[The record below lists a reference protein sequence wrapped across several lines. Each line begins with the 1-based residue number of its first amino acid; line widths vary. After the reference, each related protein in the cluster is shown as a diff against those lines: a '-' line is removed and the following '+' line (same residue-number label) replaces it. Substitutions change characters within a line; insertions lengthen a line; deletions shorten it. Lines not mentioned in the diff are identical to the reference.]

1 MKFANP
7 FKKKSIKKAE
17 SIPLDPNEI
26 PEPTDLAGYL
36 RRGWAYHSRAQND
49 RAEQDFRQ
57 ALALAPDT
65 VDSQYA
71 LGLVLKAQGRKS
83 EAIEAFK
90 KAVELLEAG
99 KVEDRS
105 AREMLHRLS
114 MGHIN
119 ELSLGDWNLEEQIW
133 HRV

>member
-26 PEPTDLAGYL
+26 PEPTDLAGYI

-49 RAEQDFRQ
+49 RAEQDFRR

-65 VDSQYA
+65 VDTQYA

-99 KVEDRS
+99 KMEDHS
-105 AREMLHRLS
+105 TTEMLHRLS

-133 HRV
+133 HRI